1 MAKFYVIFP
10 YNPYIFVLIQHSCF
24 ANMDFALDPSNS
36 VIKRLWCTITNFY
49 CSYLDNNNLT
59 IIPDGSL
66 AGMTNLQR
74 LNLNDNMLDKIQAG
88 LFDDLT
94 SLQYL

>member
-1 MAKFYVIFP
+1 MLLRDCG
-10 YNPYIFVLIQHSCF
+10 VL
-24 ANMDFALDPSNS
+24 L
-36 VIKRLWCTITNFY
+36 CTFY

-66 AGMTNLQR
+66 AGMTNLLR